1 MKIKEQ
7 DRVLETETQSTGMQR
22 LDDSKMNCLSFE
34 LLLQKKFDL
43 SRNYSPEFN
52 KCCKKAK
59 MTTKKEPRDYWLLNR
74 YDVMFVGSKLIYP
87 VKECAALKEF
97 WPALKIVHRKPR
109 YSQRQ
114 GSVERANQ
122 DIENMLNACM
132 WNNKSDQWSEG
143 LRFVLFM
150 KNRAYLSGIR
160 RTSYGALFGCKPKV
174 GLTTSSLPQDV
185 LKDINTEE

>member
-1 MKIKEQ
+1 MVKFSMPLEAPDEYKYKVLYDLCGRNFRTNDETKYKDIK
-7 DRVLETETQSTGMQR
+7 TQIENLQR
-22 LDDSKMNCLSFE
+22 EFVIVSVDKVPN
-34 LLLQKKFDL
+34 
-43 SRNYSPEFN
+43 NYAIICMEFAN
-52 KCCKKAK
+52 NLVA
-59 MTTKKEPRDYWLLNR
+59 
-74 YDVMFVGSKLIYP
+74 S
-87 VKECAALKEF
+87 LKEF

-109 YSQRQ
+109 YSQSQ

-122 DIENMLNACM
+122 DIENMLNTWM
-132 WNNKSDQWSEG
+132 WDNKSDQWSEG

-160 RTSYGALFGCKPKV
+160 RTPYGALFGCKPKV